1 MHFFLDFLNF
11 PNKAF
16 QLNEM
21 AMEEEDKSEI
31 ALQMTKNNEEN
42 VDLKTTLQALV
53 DNAHQL
59 QQENALLADHLMV

>member
-1 MHFFLDFLNF
+1 
-11 PNKAF
+11 
-16 QLNEM
+16 M
-21 AMEEEDKSEI
+21 AMEEEDKSEF
-31 ALQMTKNNEEN
+31 ALQMTKNNEIN

>member
-1 MHFFLDFLNF
+1 MHFLDFLNF

-16 QLNEM
+16 QLSEM

-42 VDLKTTLQALV
+42 VDLKTTLQTLV

>member
-1 MHFFLDFLNF
+1 VQFFFLIFYS

-21 AMEEEDKSEI
+21 AMEEEDKSEL

-53 DNAHQL
+53 DNTHQL

>member
-1 MHFFLDFLNF
+1 
-11 PNKAF
+11 
-16 QLNEM
+16 M

-42 VDLKTTLQALV
+42 VDLKTTLQTLV

>member
-11 PNKAF
+11 PNKSF

-42 VDLKTTLQALV
+42 VDLKTTLQTLV

>member
-1 MHFFLDFLNF
+1 VHFFLDFLNF

-16 QLNEM
+16 QLSEM

-42 VDLKTTLQALV
+42 VDLKTTLQTLV

>member
-1 MHFFLDFLNF
+1 
-11 PNKAF
+11 
-16 QLNEM
+16 M
-21 AMEEEDKSEI
+21 AMEEEDKSEL

-53 DNAHQL
+53 DNTHQL

>member
-1 MHFFLDFLNF
+1 VHFFLDFLNF
-11 PNKAF
+11 PNKSF

-42 VDLKTTLQALV
+42 VDLKTTLQTLV